1 MSIEYLPKYF
11 KFVYIEDGVTK
22 TAYLTDEP
30 IHWDKVPVILKRDM
44 NFHGVNYQ
52 FTDGDVQL
60 EFDLDA
66 RVDIII
72 LIYGKEGQDGSI
84 ILQYGHTNADLTETV
99 EYEGKLNLNTY
110 KKANDRVTCTV
121 ENSGFHEMLNS
132 REDTPVNLFAVKT
145 LDGGTKISNVPVDLT
160 LHSKKLQR
168 VSQIKGNEYE
178 VSSVTTTENQDNE
191 FYFVLSFTDPEPSDI
206 ENFYG
211 NNVSIFNNNPIPSQL
226 NNFQVWTLSESGD
239 YSFYLNVFFKLWGRL
254 IPRLI
259 GIGPHIENYR
269 MNFYFEIYAAG
280 ETSYKFRRLIYTDYV
295 DYGPTST
302 NASFSKTYNFSDTF
316 DVSDLEVGDSIY
328 IYGEMLIDGAGD
340 WTGLEAN
347 VSTENPYPVKVVILK
362 CIALTE
368 QPPSQA
374 KGMLVY
380 EALQSVVESI
390 TGTANLVY
398 SEFFGKISNG
408 YALNGLGSMF
418 AVTNGFFIR
427 NFNIANR
434 ALTIDFKKFVLSL
447 RAIWNI
453 GISYEYVSG
462 ILKIIVED
470 ISHFFQ
476 DNEII
481 RITEYS
487 EYSEE
492 TAKEFIYNEIEV
504 GYNKFQDEGE
514 YLLDEFNTK
523 LQFSTPIK
531 TNKAK
536 LPLMSDLIT
545 SGYAIEDTRRMQF
558 AEKPVDSMTYDDDN
572 FLIAVWDD
580 AGTWKSEKDENFE
593 TNNILDGSTAY
604 NLRLTPKRNLI
615 RWARWIN
622 GGLVYKDGWELIK
635 NTFFKCNG
643 EAQTKMTGETSF
655 LQENSDVA
663 LNNFDNRNHYFN
675 PTWINL
681 KCRLNIDDM
690 QIVKN
695 SFNGLDPTREYGY
708 ITIAV
713 TGGDVQGFLY
723 ELSFNP
729 ASEQVSMKLLKKDF
743 ASGSLTCAD
752 YASWTFAQFES
763 TSLPAWIEQCIFDDF
778 N

>member
-11 KFVYIEDGVTK
+11 KFIYIEDGVTK

-72 LIYGKEGQDGSI
+72 LIYDKDGQDGSI
-84 ILQYGHTNADLTETV
+84 ILQYGHINADLTETV

-110 KKANDRVTCTV
+110 KIANDRVTCTI
-121 ENSGFHEMLNS
+121 ENSGFHELINS
-132 REDTPVNLFAVKT
+132 REDVSVNLFDAVT
-145 LDGGTKISNVPVDLT
+145 LDGIAKTYNVPVDLT
-160 LHSKKLQR
+160 LHSKKIQKISN
-168 VSQIKGNEYE
+168 VKGSEYE
-178 VSSVTTTENQDNE
+178 PYNYTSNVNQDDKA
-191 FYFVLSFTDPEPSDI
+191 FFLLHFSDPEPSDI
-206 ENFYG
+206 AEFFGNRVAIYNDDPLPSELDNIPLYTLEEAGNYEFFFHLFFY
-211 NNVSIFNNNPIPSQL
+211 
-226 NNFQVWTLSESGD
+226 T
-239 YSFYLNVFFKLWGRL
+239 YFYLKAKA
-254 IPRLI
+254 I
-259 GIGPHIENYR
+259 GESPYLENYR
-269 MNFYFEIYAAG
+269 VTVNFWVYAAG
-280 ETSYKFRRLIYTDYV
+280 ETTHKIKRVVFDSGWV
-295 DYGPTST
+295 NVPGTST
-302 NASFSKTYNFSDTF
+302 TGLGVNWEASIIFTLN
-316 DVSDLEVGDSIY
+316 DLAVGDRLY
-328 IYGEMLIDGAGD
+328 LVGEIELDGAGD
-340 WTGLEAN
+340 WTGVDFSVHTN
-347 VSTENPYPVKVVILK
+347 NPWPDQVTIMKLT
-362 CIALTE
+362 ALTE
-368 QPPSQA
+368 AEDSQA

-380 EALQSVVESI
+380 EALTSLLESI
-390 TGTANLVY
+390 TGIPNLVY

-408 YALNGLGSMF
+408 YVLNGLGSMF
-418 AVTNGFFIR
+418 AVTNGFFVR
-427 NFNIANR
+427 NFNITNR
-434 ALTIDFKKFVLSL
+434 ALTIDFKKFLLSL
-447 RAIWNI
+447 RAMWNI
-453 GISYEYVSG
+453 GISYEYISS
-462 ILKIIVED
+462 ILKIVIED
-470 ISHFFQ
+470 ISHYFQ

-487 EYSEE
+487 DYSEE
-492 TAKEFIYNEIEV
+492 TAKEFIYNDIEI

-531 TNKAK
+531 TNKQK
-536 LPLMSDLIT
+536 LSLMSDLIT

-558 AEKPVDSMTYDDDN
+558 AEKPKDSMTYDDDN
-572 FLIAVWDD
+572 FLIAVWND
-580 AGTWKSEKDENFE
+580 GGIWKSEKDENFE
-593 TNNILDGSTAY
+593 TNNILDGGSSY

-643 EAQTKMTGETSF
+643 TAQTKMTGETAF

-713 TGGDVQGFLY
+713 TGGDVLGWLY

-763 TSLPAWIEQCIFDDF
+763 TSLPSWIEQCIFDDF